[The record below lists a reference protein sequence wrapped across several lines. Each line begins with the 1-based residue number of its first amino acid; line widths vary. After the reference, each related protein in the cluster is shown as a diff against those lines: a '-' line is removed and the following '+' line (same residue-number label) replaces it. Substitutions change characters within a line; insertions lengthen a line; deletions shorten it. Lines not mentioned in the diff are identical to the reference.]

1 MTKKPLSTMIA
12 LALLAGGLAAAA
24 MAAPE
29 ALWLRYPAISPDGSQ
44 IVFSFRGDLW
54 KVPARGGTA
63 VPLTVHP
70 AHDYAPVW
78 SPDGSHIA
86 FASDRY
92 GNFDV
97 FVMPA
102 SGGEATRLTFHS
114 ADDTPTSFTPDGT
127 AVLFSSARLDAATHV
142 GFPTGAQP
150 ELYRVS
156 LQGGM
161 PEQVLTT
168 PALYAVFDRAG
179 ARLAYSDVKGY
190 EMEWRKH
197 DTSSFARDVWLYD
210 VASNAH
216 ARLTAFGADDRQ
228 PVWSPDER
236 SLYYLSERSGSF
248 NVWRLDLADPAAP
261 VQVTTHTTHPVRF
274 LSISRAGDL
283 CYAFD
288 GALWV
293 REAGASDSRRV
304 SVTVAADVRTNL
316 IERVDVGGEISEF
329 ELSPNGKEIAFIA
342 RGEVFVTSATDG
354 ATRRITSTPE
364 QERSP
369 SFSPDGRSLLYA
381 SERDGSWNLYRT
393 DLTDPGEP
401 AFFNATALAEK
412 VVLATAAEEFQPRFS
427 PDGKEV
433 AYLEERTTLKILN
446 LASGAV
452 RTVLPGERNY
462 SYADGDQWFEWSPD
476 GRWLAVEFLSPGRWS
491 SEVGLVAASGSGEVV
506 NISRSGYEDM
516 RPKWG
521 SKGDVLYWASDRHGA
536 RSHAGWGAEY
546 DVHAAF
552 LTTKAWDRFRL
563 SEVELEQL
571 KDKEKKDEEA
581 KNDADKDKDQAA
593 AKGARKKSDEKS
605 KDEGVKLPDP
615 VALELSGIEDR
626 TVRLSLH
633 SASLRGA
640 ELTSDGETLVYLAR
654 FEKGFDLWKYT
665 PRKKEAKLVA
675 KLGAD
680 SASFA
685 LDREGKR
692 ALLLADNRLQSIE
705 LESGKSTPV
714 KLSAALDLNAAAERA
729 YLFEHVWRQ
738 TLKKFYVED
747 LHGVDWAGM
756 KTAYARFLPHLDNN
770 RDFAELISEM
780 QGELNAS
787 HTGCR
792 YRPQR
797 DGDET
802 AALGIFPDPAYTGA
816 GVRILEVIEGG
827 PLTKAGTRIK
837 AGVIITAIDGA
848 AIAPGTNWYPL
859 LKGKADTAV
868 RLGLA
873 DPATEATWEET
884 VKPISWGQQGRLLY
898 QRWVRSRRAEVDRL
912 SGGRIGYAHI
922 RGMNDGAYREI
933 FQEIFGLAQDKEAIV
948 LDTRFNGGGNLV
960 EPLTVFLS
968 GEVYYRAV
976 PRGRQIGV
984 EPGQRWTRP
993 SIVVM
998 NEGNYSDAHCFP
1010 VAYTQLGIGQTVG
1023 MQVPGT
1029 CTSVWWERLQD
1040 RSLTFG
1046 IPQVGYLDRDGDLT
1060 ENKHLDPDFEVDN
1073 DPALEAAG
1081 RDQQL
1086 EKAVE
1091 VLLSKLQRRLLP
1103 RPGTHQRRPDASA
1116 SEAAVN
1122 PLHSPAGTEP
1132 LRRPQDPCLCGSLM
1146 RCART
1151 SRVAD
1156 STCSRRR
1163 TSRAQPRRVS
1173 SSSGPWPSAST
1184 PSGSLTSASED
1195 PGGKPSVAVGARYHC
1210 PP

>member
-1 MTKKPLSTMIA
+1 MSARPFFITIGLTV
-12 LALLAGGLAAAA
+12 LGGGLAAAA
-24 MAAPE
+24 LAAPE
-29 ALWLRYPAISPDGSQ
+29 ALWLRYPVISPDGST

-54 KVPARGGTA
+54 KVSARGGAA

-70 AHDYAPVW
+70 AHEYAPVW

-102 SGGEATRLTFHS
+102 DGGEATRLTFHS

-156 LQGGM
+156 VQGGM
-161 PEQVLTT
+161 PVQVLST
-168 PALYAVFDRAG
+168 PALYAVWDRAG

-197 DTSSFARDVWLYD
+197 DNSSFARDVWLYD
-210 VASNAH
+210 TASNSH
-216 ARLTAFGADDRQ
+216 TRLTGPGADDRQ

-248 NVWRLDLADPAAP
+248 NVWRLDLDNPSSP

-274 LSISRAGDL
+274 LSISSAGDL

-293 REAGASDSRRV
+293 REAGADGSRRLA
-304 SVTVAADVRTNL
+304 VTVAADVRTNL
-316 IERVDVGGEISEF
+316 IERVDASGEISEF
-329 ELSPNGKEIAFIA
+329 ELSPSGKEIAFIA
-342 RGEVFVTSATDG
+342 RGEVFVTSTTDG

-364 QERSP
+364 QERSL

-381 SERDGSWNLYRT
+381 AERDGSWNLYRS
-393 DLTDPGEP
+393 DLTDPAEP
-401 AFFNATALAEK
+401 AFFNATAFAEK

-433 AYLEERTTLKILN
+433 AFLEERTTLKVLN

-452 RTVLPGERNY
+452 RTVLPGEHNY

-491 SEVGLVAASGSGEVV
+491 SEVGLVAASGSGKVI
-506 NISRSGYEDM
+506 NISRSGYEDV

-521 SKGDVLYWASDRHGA
+521 GKGEVLYWASDRHGS
-536 RSHAGWGAEY
+536 RSHAGGSAEF
-546 DVHAAF
+546 DVYAAF
-552 LTTKAWDRFRL
+552 LTTRAWDRFRL

-571 KDKEKKDEEA
+571 KEKEKKEEA
-581 KNDADKDKDQAA
+581 AKKDGDTKEASRQ
-593 AKGARKKSDEKS
+593 GERKKTAEKG
-605 KDEGVKLPDP
+605 KDEGVKLPEA
-615 VALELSGIEDR
+615 VALELAGIEDR

-633 SASLRGA
+633 SAALRGA
-640 ELTSDGETLVYLAR
+640 ELSSDGETLVYLAR

-665 PRKKEAKLVA
+665 SRKKEAKLVA
-675 KLGAD
+675 KLGAE

-685 LDREGKR
+685 LDRDGKK
-692 ALLLADNRLQSIE
+692 AFVLADNRLQSVE
-705 LESGKSTPV
+705 LESGKATPV
-714 KLSAALDLNAAAERA
+714 KLSAFLDLNAAAERA

-747 LHGVDWAGM
+747 MHGVDWAGM
-756 KTAYARFLPHLDNN
+756 KAAYARFLPHIDNN

-787 HTGCR
+787 HTGGR
-792 YRPQR
+792 YRPTR

-802 AALGIFPDPAYTGA
+802 AALGFFPDPAYNGA

-827 PLTKAGTRIK
+827 PLTKAETRIK
-837 AGVIITAIDGA
+837 AGVILITIDGI
-848 AIAPGTNWYPL
+848 AIAPGANWYPL
-859 LKGKADTAV
+859 LKGKADTPV
-868 RLGLA
+868 RLGLV
-873 DPATEATWEET
+873 DPATNATWEET

-933 FQEIFGLAQDKEAIV
+933 FQEIFGLAQDREAIV

-960 EPLTVFLS
+960 EPLTIFLS

-984 EPGQRWTRP
+984 EPGQRWTKP

-1046 IPQVGYLDRDGDLT
+1046 IPQVGYLDRDGEFT
-1060 ENKHLDPDFEVDN
+1060 ENKHLNPDFEVDN

-1091 VLLSKLQRRLLP
+1091 VLLATVK
-1103 RPGTHQRRPDASA
+1103 
-1116 SEAAVN
+1116 
-1122 PLHSPAGTEP
+1122 
-1132 LRRPQDPCLCGSLM
+1132 
-1146 RCART
+1146 
-1151 SRVAD
+1151 
-1156 STCSRRR
+1156 
-1163 TSRAQPRRVS
+1163 AQP
-1173 SSSGPWPSAST
+1173 
-1184 PSGSLTSASED
+1184 L
-1195 PGGKPSVAVGARYHC
+1195 VAVGPAASATALSKNRERGALRE
-1210 PP
+1210 